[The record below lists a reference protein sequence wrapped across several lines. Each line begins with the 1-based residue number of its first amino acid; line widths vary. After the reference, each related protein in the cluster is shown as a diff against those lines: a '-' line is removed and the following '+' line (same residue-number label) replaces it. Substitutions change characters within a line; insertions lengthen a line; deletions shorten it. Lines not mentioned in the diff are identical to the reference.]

1 MNKDLS
7 LSQLRH
13 TASFNLILF
22 DLLLSEFRQVSTNS
36 TLPPVSP
43 YTSHSPSSLP
53 HHPSSPLTG
62 TRLSK
67 RRWEAHHPSSF
78 AQTVSFLVLFI
89 FMFFMVF
96 CVSFLCCTKY
106 FFFFFLSYRVF
117 VFSLH
122 LSTSALWVAFGL
134 VFTPPLLSLIF
145 WNFNFWPL
153 FKKMSF
159 LNQREGTYVNIKL
172 VLIILILVCPVKLG
186 LILSLCTYFTYLGYK
201 YMWFW
206 GMQQLSIYFQ
216 TYSCLSVCSL
226 VTYFQWCS
234 SFIWTHPSL
243 WDRGKPSAQPPSLME
258 TADLSESCYSSEEL
272 RGQW

>member
-78 AQTVSFLVLFI
+78 AQTVYFLVLFI
-89 FMFFMVF
+89 FMFFMHF

-106 FFFFFLSYRVF
+106 FFIFIVPCVCFF
-117 VFSLH
+117 
-122 LSTSALWVAFGL
+122 
-134 VFTPPLLSLIF
+134 
-145 WNFNFWPL
+145 
-153 FKKMSF
+153 
-159 LNQREGTYVNIKL
+159 
-172 VLIILILVCPVKLG
+172 
-186 LILSLCTYFTYLGYK
+186 
-201 YMWFW
+201 
-206 GMQQLSIYFQ
+206 
-216 TYSCLSVCSL
+216 
-226 VTYFQWCS
+226 
-234 SFIWTHPSL
+234 
-243 WDRGKPSAQPPSLME
+243 PPSL
-258 TADLSESCYSSEEL
+258 DLSPLGGLRARLHSSSSVPNFLKFQFLAPVQENEFPESKRRYICKHQTCAYYSNISVSCETGL
-272 RGQW
+272 DSVLVYIFYIFRL